1 MGDFNSKIGIKT
13 DKCEQN
19 TSIIGA
25 MLEEMIKLADLQVMS
40 SARALP
46 GKSSPAQD
54 TGPASRGSPMG
65 SRIIKAAGR
74 DRSETGM
81 G

>member
-40 SARALP
+40 TS
-46 GKSSPAQD
+46 
-54 TGPASRGSPMG
+54 
-65 SRIIKAAGR
+65 
-74 DRSETGM
+74 
-81 G
+81 